1 MHAIEPLAVILSPG
15 TGKQLIGL
23 ALLVCGVGLVL
34 THLVIAGRRIE
45 RLNDLLAPKE
55 QFDPAKMR
63 EQFWQ
68 FERMFRAKLPND
80 KSIFLEIG
88 CLAGATA
95 IAYVGLALLIPNIF
109 R

>member
-1 MHAIEPLAVILSPG
+1 MQAIGLLAVILSPG
-15 TGKQLIGL
+15 AGKQLIGL
-23 ALLVCGVGLVL
+23 TLLVCGVGLVL

-45 RLNDLLAPKE
+45 RLNDVLAPEE
-55 QFDPAKMR
+55 QFDRAKMR
-63 EQFWQ
+63 ERFWQ

-88 CLAGATA
+88 CLVGGTL